1 MYELIQLTEHDYYI
15 DCPAK
20 LGLVRVSDGEA
31 VLIDSGSDKDAG
43 KKAWRILQEKG
54 WILRAICNT
63 HSHADHIGGNRFLQE
78 KSGCPIYARG
88 LEAVYAAAPILEP
101 IGLYGGLPFKELRS
115 KFLLAQESRVLPL
128 TAETLPAGFRLLDLP
143 GHCFEMAGFL
153 TPDGTA
159 YIADS
164 VSSAETLEKY
174 GVGYLWDLDASIR
187 TLEEL
192 PEIGAARYVPSHA
205 PVTEDIRPLAAL
217 NRDRLLALR
226 AFILEACGEPVTFE
240 RLLKELF
247 DRYGMAMNAQQYALI
262 GSTLRSCLSSLCT
275 AGALGFDFGGNEMRW
290 QRKE

>member
-1 MYELIQLTEHDYYI
+1 MYELVPVTDRSFYIQS
-15 DCPAK
+15 PSK
-20 LGLVRVSDGEA
+20 SGLFRIGGSEVC
-31 VLIDSGSDKDAG
+31 LIDGGSHSDAA
-43 KKAWRILQEKG
+43 KKILRILADNQWTLK
-54 WILRAICNT
+54 CVFNT

-101 IGLYGGLPFKELRS
+101 VGLYGGLPFKELRS

-128 TAETLPAGFRLLDLP
+128 TADVLPAGMRLLDLP
-143 GHCFEMAGFL
+143 GHCFEMTGFL

-174 GVGYLWDLDASIR
+174 GVGYLWDPEASLR
-187 TLEEL
+187 TLEGL

-217 NRDRLLALR
+217 NRDKLLALR

-240 RLLKELF
+240 ALLKALF
-247 DRYGMAMNAQQYALI
+247 DRYGMTMNAQQYALI

-275 AGALGFDFGGNEMRW
+275 VGALGFDFWDNEMRW